1 MIDPTIFL
9 LATVLTPFIGL
20 IAIMSLS
27 KWPNAREGASIA
39 TAVLTFAF
47 AAIMLPE
54 VFAGNTVNITA
65 AEILPGLKIA
75 FWAEPFGVLFAT
87 LASFLWIFTTVYS
100 IGYMRGL
107 KEHAQTRYYSC
118 FAIVIGATM
127 GIALSSNLFSLFIF
141 YEILTIATY
150 PLVAHKET
158 EEAFKAGRK
167 YLIFTLTG
175 GLAIL
180 AGLVL
185 MYVTSGTVD
194 FMAGGQ
200 TKLIPLSA
208 DIIKPMF
215 VLLIAGFGVKATL
228 MPLHSWLPTAM
239 IAPTPVSGL
248 LHAVAVVKAGVFG
261 LLRVVYFV
269 FGPAL
274 LATYGLQIM
283 LIVMA
288 IITIIIA
295 SLIALVKD
303 DIKARLAY
311 STISQL
317 SYIVLGAALLT
328 PAGLTGSLFQIA
340 AHAFAKLT
348 MFFVAGAI
356 LVTSGKTKISQ
367 LDGIAKKMPI
377 SMAMF
382 TVAAI
387 GMVGLP
393 PLAGFG
399 AKWFL
404 AAGVTGAPG
413 LGDWAQAAL
422 LLSLVASSVLNAAYF
437 FPIVFRAY
445 FGKTDEDIKEANWK
459 LTLPL
464 TVTAIGAI
472 VIGMWTAMPL
482 GWFNLSALGQNSIS
496 SFIPLLAPIDFPI
509 KDITYIPPFL
519 IFLIGAP
526 LIFFLKG
533 KARKIGLIVI
543 AGLALLDVFLMP
555 TFLATP
561 FQGWKLD
568 IMGFQLTFLNVDS
581 LSLFTGYIFVIITF
595 LATIYLTAFD
605 VKHMELFA
613 LLYAGTSMGAVF
625 AGDFLTLLIFWEAM
639 ALTSTALV
647 VVYGGDAVKA
657 GFRYL
662 LFHVFGG
669 SMFLA
674 GIAMNYVLTVGTL
687 DPVTG
692 LVRTGF
698 ELGPF
703 VSGFATVFG
712 LIGIAVNLAM
722 VPFHTWLPDTYPRPH
737 VAASV
742 FLSVYTTKAAVYAL
756 VRVMPPIDIGAATPY
771 MAIIAYMGGIMAVYG
786 VSLAVVQTNMRKLLS
801 YHIVSQVGYMVA
813 GVGMAFPMAVNGGMA
828 HVFNHILY
836 KALLFMTVGAVI
848 YRTQQQD
855 MSKLGG
861 LWKVMP
867 VTAIAFWIAAFSI
880 SGVPL
885 FNGFVSK
892 GMVITS
898 AAEGGAE
905 LFWLR
910 VLLEIASFGTFL
922 SFLKMGWFV
931 FMKKN
936 VNGLEVKT
944 QGDAPLPMK
953 VAMVGTAILCVAI
966 GVYPALLFNILPVP
980 MHGEEYVPYALEHVL
995 ETLLIL
1001 GAAALF
1007 FFTIGVRIL
1016 KPKSA
1021 HEIADIDEVY
1031 KAGGKAVNVGSAGI
1045 SGGFGYFYQG
1055 ASAVGNWL
1063 VNLGRRATTAETR
1076 DVNWNLV
1083 AFALLIVLCVEAILL
1098 GVS

>member
-1 MIDPTIFL
+1 MIDPTILL
-9 LATVLTPFIGL
+9 LATVLTPFFGL
-20 IAIMSLS
+20 IAIMALS
-27 KWPNAREGASIA
+27 RWPNAREGASLA
-39 TAVLTFAF
+39 TAILTFAF
-47 AAIMLPE
+47 AALMLPE
-54 VFAGNTVNITA
+54 VFSGSTVNITA

-87 LASFLWIFTTVYS
+87 LASFLWIFTTIYS

-158 EEAFKAGRK
+158 DEAFKAGRK

-194 FMAGGQ
+194 FVAGGQ
-200 TKLIPLSA
+200 PALFTQPG
-208 DIIKPMF
+208 DIIKPLF
-215 VLLIAGFGVKATL
+215 VLLVAGFGVKATL

-269 FGPAL
+269 FGPML

-288 IITIIIA
+288 IVTIIVA

-382 TVAAI
+382 TIAAI

-399 AKWFL
+399 AKWFI
-404 AAGVTGAPG
+404 AAGVSGAPG
-413 LGDWAQAAL
+413 LADWAQGAL

-437 FPIVFRAY
+437 FPIIFRAY
-445 FGKTDEDIKEANWK
+445 FGKSDEDIKEAPWK
-459 LTLPL
+459 ITLPL

-472 VIGMWTAMPL
+472 VIGIWTAMPD
-482 GWFNLSALGQNSIS
+482 GWFNLSLLGQTSAFGTVMPQLPIHGIS
-496 SFIPLLAPIDFPI
+496 YF
-509 KDITYIPPFL
+509 PPFL

-555 TFLATP
+555 TFLTTP
-561 FQGWKLD
+561 FQGWSLD
-568 IMGFQLTFLNVDS
+568 VMGFQLTFLNVDS

-639 ALTSTALV
+639 ALTSTALI

-674 GIAMNYVLTVGTL
+674 GIAVNYIA
-687 DPVTG
+687 TG
-692 LVRTGF
+692 SLA
-698 ELGPF
+698 LGPLAP
-703 VSGFATVFG
+703 GFAFVFG
-712 LIGIAVNLAM
+712 FIGIAVNLAM

-756 VRVMPPIDIGAATPY
+756 ARVILLPNGTAAIDIGAVTPY
-771 MAIIAYMGGIMAVYG
+771 MSIIAYMGGIMAVYG

-848 YRTQQQD
+848 YRTQQED
-855 MSKLGG
+855 MSKVGG
-861 LWKVMP
+861 LWKAMP
-867 VTAIAFWIAAFSI
+867 ITAIAFWIAAFSI

-898 AAEGGAE
+898 AAEGNAE

-910 VLLEIASFGTFL
+910 ILLEIASFGTFL

-931 FMKKN
+931 FIKKN

-953 VAMVGTAILCVAI
+953 VAMIGTAILCVAI
-966 GVYPALLFNILPVP
+966 GVYPALLFNIMPVP
-980 MHGEEYVPYALEHVL
+980 MNGEEYVPYALEHVL
-995 ETLLIL
+995 ETLLVL

-1007 FFTIGVRIL
+1007 FFTVGVRIL
-1016 KPKSA
+1016 QPKSA

-1031 KAGGKAVNVGSAGI
+1031 KAGGKAVTVGSAGV

-1063 VNLGRRATTAETR
+1063 ISLGRRSKTVETR
-1076 DVNWNLV
+1076 DINWNLV
-1083 AFALLIVLCVEAILL
+1083 AFALLIVLCIEAVLL

>member
-1 MIDPTIFL
+1 MIDPVIL
-9 LATVLTPFIGL
+9 LATVLTPFAGL
-20 IAIMSLS
+20 IAIMALS
-27 KWPNAREGASIA
+27 KWPNAREGASIV
-39 TAVLTFAF
+39 TAVMTFAF
-47 AAIMLPE
+47 AAIQLPD
-54 VFAGNTVNITA
+54 VFAGNSLNITA

-75 FWAEPFGVLFAT
+75 LWAEPFGVLFAT

-167 YLIFTLTG
+167 YLVFTLTG

-194 FMAGGQ
+194 FAAAGQ
-200 TKLIPLSA
+200 PALASLSG
-208 DIIKPMF
+208 DVIKPMF
-215 VLLIAGFGVKATL
+215 VLLVAGFGVKATL

-274 LATYGLQIM
+274 LMTYGLQIM

-288 IITIIIA
+288 VITIIVA

-356 LVTSGKTKISQ
+356 LVSSGKTKISQ

-382 TVAAI
+382 TIAAI

-399 AKWFL
+399 AKWYL

-413 LGDWAQAAL
+413 LADWAQAAL

-437 FPIVFRAY
+437 FPIIFRAY

-459 LTLPL
+459 ITLPL

-472 VIGMWTAMPL
+472 VIGMWTAMPS
-482 GWFNLSALGQNSIS
+482 GWFNLSILGREGVFGSALPS
-496 SFIPLLAPIDFPI
+496 FPI
-509 KDITYIPPFL
+509 HGISYIPPFL

-533 KARKIGLIVI
+533 NARKIGLVVI

-555 TFLATP
+555 MFLTTP
-561 FQGWKLD
+561 FQGWSLD

-669 SMFLA
+669 SMLLA
-674 GIAMNYVLTVGTL
+674 GIAMNYVA
-687 DPVTG
+687 TG
-692 LVRTGF
+692 GSLGF
-698 ELGPF
+698 GPIAN
-703 VSGFATVFG
+703 GYAFAFMF
-712 LIGIAVNLAM
+712 IGIAVNLAM

-756 VRVMPPIDIGAATPY
+756 ARVILLPNGMAAIDIGAATPY
-771 MAIIAYMGGIMAVYG
+771 LAIIAYMGGIMAVYG

-836 KALLFMTVGAVI
+836 KALLFMTIGAVI
-848 YRTQQQD
+848 YRTQQED
-855 MSKLGG
+855 MSKVGG
-861 LWKVMP
+861 LWKAMP
-867 VTAIAFWIAAFSI
+867 ITAIAFWIAAFSI

-898 AAEGGAE
+898 AAEGNAE

-953 VAMVGTAILCVAI
+953 VAMIGTAILCIAI
-966 GVYPALLFNILPVP
+966 GVYPALLFNIMPVP
-980 MHGEEYVPYALEHVL
+980 MNGEEYVPYAIEHVL
-995 ETLLIL
+995 ETLLVL

-1016 KPKSA
+1016 QPKSS
-1021 HEIADIDEVY
+1021 HDIADIDEVY
-1031 KAGGKAVNVGSAGI
+1031 KGGAKAVYLGSAGV

-1055 ASAVGNWL
+1055 VSGVGNWL
-1063 VNLGRRATTAETR
+1063 INLGRRSNAAETR